1 MAHRHVDFDHSD
13 DHGSSSDNSDAINM
27 GGLFEGRLFGKL
39 DKQSIF
45 HPRMRQGDS
54 AQDPISLDI
63 LDWRR
68 RLLPQER
75 AKKKSKISE
84 VEQAQYN
91 SPKVILDILA
101 QGGMVRRLP
110 PRAVAKPTSKPFAS
124 ARPSHFD
131 PLRKR
136 HSDHVYATLVKKLMN
151 SLSGGGK
158 RWAQHEFFYSDIDRG
173 W

>member
-27 GGLFEGRLFGKL
+27 GGLFDGRLFGRL

-45 HPRMRQGDS
+45 HPRMRHGDS
-54 AQDPISLDI
+54 ANDPITLDI

-68 RLLPQER
+68 RLQPRKR
-75 AKKKSKISE
+75 AKKKSKNK
-84 VEQAQYN
+84 VGEQAQYN
-91 SPKVILDILA
+91 PPKVIPDVLV
-101 QGGMVRRLP
+101 QGGMVCRLP

-131 PLRKR
+131 PPRKR
-136 HSDHVYATLVKKLMN
+136 HSDQVYATLVKKLMN

-158 RWAQHEFFYSDIDRG
+158 RWAQHEFFYSDIDRA